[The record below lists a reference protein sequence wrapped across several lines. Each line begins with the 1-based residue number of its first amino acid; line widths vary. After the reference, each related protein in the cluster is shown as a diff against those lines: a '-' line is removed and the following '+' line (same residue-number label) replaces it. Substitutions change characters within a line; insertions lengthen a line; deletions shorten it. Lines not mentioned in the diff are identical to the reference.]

1 MFIRCSPY
9 GISLLPHGNNLSIQ
23 TQTSTVLQ
31 QLYRLTCVSRQLQLR
46 TGGFCWCKVYCPHAP
61 AAGNQCI
68 PIREK
73 MLAFSTTVLSTLSP
87 YHIHCLHTI
96 HTYKFNTNPNRMV
109 ILHANLSCLVA
120 FIILSEAPA
129 TSNYTYSH
137 ILRLSKHKHWQC
149 HHTEAQKLCNA

>member
-1 MFIRCSPY
+1 VFSTGNLSPCQMFIRCSPY

-61 AAGNQCI
+61 AAGSQCI
-68 PIREK
+68 WIRVK

-87 YHIHCLHTI
+87 YHTHIQIQHKPKQNGHFTCEPQLFGCLH
-96 HTYKFNTNPNRMV
+96 Y
-109 ILHANLSCLVA
+109 LVRGTCY
-120 FIILSEAPA
+120 E
-129 TSNYTYSH
+129 
-137 ILRLSKHKHWQC
+137 
-149 HHTEAQKLCNA
+149 